1 MGDAPFQN
9 VEFMEGRA
17 GLDDEDLGNGLLE
30 AQTKALSGGSSKRKD
45 VLSKAW
51 RVRGHMNKAAENT
64 YDLDI
69 GD

>member
-9 VEFMEGRA
+9 VEFMEGRT

-45 VLSKAW
+45 VLSKA
-51 RVRGHMNKAAENT
+51 
-64 YDLDI
+64 
-69 GD
+69 